1 MLPCPIH
8 LRHLSCRNVTLPYS
22 FVSSLMQK
30 CYPALFTCVISHAEM
45 LPCPIHLHHFWC
57 RNVTLP
63 YLLCRNVNLPYSP
76 VSSLVQKWYPINK
89 CPISIGVI
97 CCAEILACKWIRMP
111 YIHLFISVRKC
122 SPVNEHPT
130 STPVIFHAETLPCK
144 WVPHIL
150 YTCFY
155 PVNVCHTDPFMSCSG
170 FRRHHCSCLSYVLC
184 VTVCTT
190 SWSSMCQ
197 YCTSTAPKPLID

>member
-1 MLPCPIH
+1 
-8 LRHLSCRNVTLPYS
+8 
-22 FVSSLMQK
+22 MQK
-30 CYPALFTCVISHAEM
+30 CYPALFTCVISCAEM
-45 LPCPIHLHHFWC
+45 LPYPISCAEMLTYPIHLC
-57 RNVTLP
+57 Q
-63 YLLCRNVNLPYSP
+63 LLCRNDTLSCSL
-76 VSSLVQKWYPINK
+76 VSSLVQEWYPINK

-130 STPVIFHAETLPCK
+130 STPVIFHAEMLPCK

-184 VTVCTT
+184 VTVWLHHDPACA
-190 SWSSMCQ
+190 SIALALHQSH
-197 YCTSTAPKPLID
+197 